1 MSHPSA
7 LFNDED
13 LNFLTLYWLSGW
25 FGENYEIWKG
35 KKNRAASTAHQAVF
49 PVTLVWPLTEEP
61 EDSVVIIREQDAG
74 LVMIVD
80 WFPGEE
86 FPLDLYRSEDKPQI
100 ILMATFE
107 RETAFLHLK

>member
-1 MSHPSA
+1 MSDPPA
-7 LFNDED
+7 LFTDED
-13 LNFLTLYWLSGW
+13 FNFLTLYWLSGW
-25 FGENYEIWKG
+25 FGDNYEIWKG
-35 KKNRAASTAHQAVF
+35 KKSLAASDPLQAVF

-61 EDSVVIIREQDAG
+61 EDSVVIIRKQDTG
-74 LVMIVD
+74 LVMTVD

-86 FPLDLYRSEDKPQI
+86 FSLDLYRSEDKPQI